1 MKTLTDMFILK
12 MTEESLLCLRS
23 CNMLYFPTR
32 LIFQSVINTL
42 TSSNSSL
49 FLLFAFFL
57 LKFCAF
63 DLHPLMPFFCLK
75 LLLGLPL
82 DEVDDRFFAI
92 RGNRSYK
99 SRNFLKEIS
108 EQTNENCENLE
119 NLHMFVRHTF
129 YSSRARSKQNSGYC
143 VTCRFWLVKTIAT

>member
-1 MKTLTDMFILK
+1 MKTLTDMYILK

-63 DLHPLMPFFCLK
+63 DLPPLMPFFCLK
-75 LLLGLPL
+75 LPLGLPL
-82 DEVDDRFFAI
+82 DEADDRFFAI
-92 RGNRSYK
+92 RGNCSYK

-108 EQTNENCENLE
+108 EQTSNQNCENLE
-119 NLHMFVRHTF
+119 NLHMFVRHIF
-129 YSSRARSKQNSGYC
+129 YSSRARSKQNSGYG
-143 VTCRFWLVKTIAT
+143 VTFRF

>member
-1 MKTLTDMFILK
+1 MFILK

-99 SRNFLKEIS
+99 SRNFLNEIS

-119 NLHMFVRHTF
+119 NLHMFVRHIF
-129 YSSRARSKQNSGYC
+129 YSSRARSKQNSGYG
-143 VTCRFWLVKTIAT
+143 VTCRF